1 MTSAGGLKA
10 KKVVAAGMLPRPK
23 EDEQAAVKGLPEF
36 RDLAELSILGEQW
49 SKSFYVCLLGPSE
62 LECAYVDICSLKQ
75 NIFLKQ
81 IHSISFPQ
89 SVAFSQTA
97 RGQI

>member
-1 MTSAGGLKA
+1 MTSTGGLKE
-10 KKVVAAGMLPRPK
+10 KTVVAAGMLPSSK
-23 EDEQAAVKGLPEF
+23 EDEEAAVRGLPELWELVELF
-36 RDLAELSILGEQW
+36 IVGLAKERL
-49 SKSFYVCLLGPSE
+49 YVCLLWRSE

>member
-1 MTSAGGLKA
+1 MVDGRYEGQE
-10 KKVVAAGMLPRPK
+10 
-23 EDEQAAVKGLPEF
+23 EDEETAVRGLPEL
-36 RDLAELSILGEQW
+36 RELVELFILGLATERL
-49 SKSFYVCLLGPSE
+49 YVCLLWRSE